1 MPEIRSNSLS
11 RIDHLFRWVG
21 AHVRGAIEYW
31 FRLIE
36 YLIAS
41 VAMATAAET
50 TSNAIVDALSFVTSL
65 LFSLYVGWGCS
76 KTLFNYLFMKRIDE
90 GRVDVL
96 RQGDF
101 AWYSRFAATFIAFI
115 VPQQIAVFAL
125 APLGRQVATAFG
137 LD

>member
-1 MPEIRSNSLS
+1 MRSKSPS
-11 RIDHLFRWVG
+11 RIDRLFIWIG
-21 AHVRGAIEYW
+21 THVRGAIEYW

-50 TSNAIVDALSFVTSL
+50 TSNTFIDVLSSVTGF

-76 KTLFNYLFMKRIDE
+76 TTLFNYLFMKRIDE

-96 RQGDF
+96 RKGDF
-101 AWYSRFAATFIAFI
+101 AWFSRFAATGLAFL
-115 VPQQIAVFAL
+115 VPQQIASFAL
-125 APLGRQVATAFG
+125 APLGRQVARAFG